1 MDFRKQL
8 NKFQFMKKHI
18 ANVVTVSRIIF
29 SFPLLFIPLSSIW
42 FYVFYL
48 FCGITDMID
57 GTIARKMGSIS
68 NFGAKLDTVA
78 DFVFMLVC
86 SIKIL
91 PLIHLPLWLWV
102 WIVALAFTKI
112 FNITVVLIRKKK
124 LLSIHSA
131 LNKITGAALFLL
143 PLTLSWIETAYG
155 IATVCALATVAVIQE
170 VLLLQKE
177 KSFYSQ

>member
-1 MDFRKQL
+1 
-8 NKFQFMKKHI
+8 MKKHI
-18 ANVVTVSRIIF
+18 ANIVTVSRIIF
-29 SFPLLFIPLSSIW
+29 SFPLLFVPLSSVW

-78 DFVFMLVC
+78 DFVFMVVC
-86 SIKIL
+86 AIKLL
-91 PLIHLPLWLWV
+91 PLLHIPIWLWL

-112 FNITVVLIRKKK
+112 FNIALVFIYKKK

-131 LNKITGAALFLL
+131 LNKITGAVLFLL

-170 VLLLQKE
+170 VHFIAKGKELL
-177 KSFYSQ
+177 

>member
-18 ANVVTVSRIIF
+18 ANIVTVSRIIF
-29 SFPLLFIPLSSIW
+29 SFPLLFIPLSSAW
-42 FYVFYL
+42 FYLLYL

-57 GTIARKMGSIS
+57 GTIARKTGSIS

-78 DFVFMLVC
+78 DFLFMVVC
-86 SIKIL
+86 AIKLL
-91 PLIHLPLWLWV
+91 PLLHIPIWLWLW
-102 WIVALAFTKI
+102 IVSLAFTKI
-112 FNITVVLIRKKK
+112 FNITVVLICKKK
-124 LLSIHSA
+124 LLSIHGA

-143 PLTLSWIETAYG
+143 PLTLSWIETAYS

-170 VLLLQKE
+170 VHFIAKG
-177 KSFYSQ
+177 K

>member
-1 MDFRKQL
+1 M